1 MAKEKW
7 KMILHNGI
15 NEGEPIGHLTGPNGE
30 IVSVWSANPVNLMD
44 AMTQAIEPV
53 PSLPS
58 FGLGGSVEVIY
69 PTDPFSKAAPQVIYD
84 PAEDVRNQE
93 LSKVFAAQVTAWN
106 TRAQMIQGAILK
118 MIEAQK
124 AEDKPKKVAKKK

>member
-1 MAKEKW
+1 MAKQNW
-7 KMILHNGI
+7 KIVIHNGI
-15 NEGEPIGHLTGPNGE
+15 HDGEPIGHLTGPNGE
-30 IVSVWSANPVNLMD
+30 IISVWSTSPVDLMD
-44 AMTQAIEPV
+44 AMTQAMGPV
-53 PSLPS
+53 PSLPT
-58 FGLGGSVEVIY
+58 FGLGGSVQVIY

-106 TRAQMIQGAILK
+106 ARAQMIQGVIVK

-124 AEDKPKKVAKKK
+124 AAEGKK